1 MKTLAIDIE
10 TYSDL
15 DLSKLGVYAY
25 CDSDSF
31 EILLFA
37 YAFDDEEVK
46 IIDLKNNE
54 KIPQV
59 VLDALFD
66 ESIIKTAFNAAFE
79 RVCISKYL
87 NKELSPRAWKC
98 SAVQAASLSLPPSL
112 EGVGKVLNIDNKKLK
127 EGKDLIKY
135 FSQPCKPSVSNNFR
149 TRNLPHH
156 APDKWELFKKYCIRD
171 VDAERDIRDKLS
183 KFPLCEDEMKLYVI
197 DQEINDRGIL
207 VDSQLVENAIICDD
221 KYKEILRKRA
231 YEISKLNNINSI
243 KQIKNW
249 LYDRGIETESLD
261 KESVRNLIK
270 ESDGEVEEL
279 LKIRLLTSK
288 TSTKKYEAIKR
299 SMCSDKRV
307 RGLFQFYG
315 ASRTGR
321 WAGRLVQV
329 QNLPQNHMVD
339 IDLARNLLKAGKFDH
354 IESLYDFISDVL
366 SQLIRTAFIPKDGYE
381 FIVADFSAIEARV
394 LAWIASENWRL
405 DVFRSHGK
413 IYEASA
419 AAMFNVDIDEI
430 TKGSSLRQKGKIAE
444 LALGY
449 GGSKGALISMGALD
463 MGLDEDELLILVDKW
478 RRTNPNIVKFWW
490 DVDKA
495 AKKAI
500 KEQREVTLGKIT
512 FNYRSGILFITLPSG
527 RKLSYIRPRL
537 KVNKFGREGL
547 VYEGMGSN
555 KKWTT
560 IETYGPKL
568 VENIVQAISRDLLAC
583 ALVNLRDR
591 GFDVVMHVH
600 DEVVVEVK
608 EGRSGVEEVCD
619 IMTRVPSWAKGLPLG
634 AEGYKCRFYRK

>member
-1 MKTLAIDIE
+1 M
-10 TYSDL
+10 
-15 DLSKLGVYAY
+15 
-25 CDSDSF
+25 
-31 EILLFA
+31 
-37 YAFDDEEVK
+37 
-46 IIDLKNNE
+46 
-54 KIPQV
+54 
-59 VLDALFD
+59 
-66 ESIIKTAFNAAFE
+66 
-79 RVCISKYL
+79 
-87 NKELSPRAWKC
+87 
-98 SAVQAASLSLPPSL
+98 
-112 EGVGKVLNIDNKKLK
+112 
-127 EGKDLIKY
+127 
-135 FSQPCKPSVSNNFR
+135 
-149 TRNLPHH
+149 
-156 APDKWELFKKYCIRD
+156 
-171 VDAERDIRDKLS
+171 
-183 KFPLCEDEMKLYVI
+183 
-197 DQEINDRGIL
+197 
-207 VDSQLVENAIICDD
+207 
-221 KYKEILRKRA
+221 
-231 YEISKLNNINSI
+231 
-243 KQIKNW
+243 
-249 LYDRGIETESLD
+249 
-261 KESVRNLIK
+261 RNLIK

-339 IDLARNLLKAGKFDH
+339 IDFARNLLKAGKFDD
-354 IESLYDFISDVL
+354 IESLYDFTSDVL
-366 SQLIRTAFIPKDGYE
+366 SQLIRTAFIPKDGCE

-405 DVFRSHGK
+405 DVFRGHGK

-419 AAMFNVDIDEI
+419 AAMFNVDINEI

-490 DVDKA
+490 DVDKG

-568 VENIVQAISRDLLAC
+568 VENIVQAISRDLLAY

-619 IMTRVPSWAKGLPLG
+619 IMARVPLWAKGLPLG
-634 AEGYKCRFYRK
+634 AEGYKCRFYRKD